1 MGKQWTAHLI
11 ADFRHHDEI
20 KEAVKKTVEESGITD
35 PHEKIS
41 VWLKAVTAKYNS
53 LPEAT
58 KTEYGVLADQWKK
71 EGPPPEIK
79 CWSVFLLQ
87 VSKFCSPIINGP
99 SEATEKTGKYVQS
112 VLEQLERALGV
123 YALVLVAYQDDL
135 GAVKISEYVYS
146 KFSLADSD
154 VYIVLNRGVYHR
166 RIALNPPITMR

>member
-1 MGKQWTAHLI
+1 MGKQWTARLVT
-11 ADFRHHDEI
+11 DFKHHDEI

-41 VWLKAVTAKYNS
+41 VWSKAVTTKYNS

-58 KTEYGVLADQWKK
+58 KTEYGVLANQWKK

-79 CWSVFLLQ
+79 RRSVFLLR
-87 VSKFCSPIINGP
+87 VPKFCSPTINGP

-123 YALVLVAYQDDL
+123 HALVLVAYQDDS

-146 KFSLADSD
+146 KFSSAGSD
-154 VYIVLNRGVYHR
+154 FI
-166 RIALNPPITMR
+166 